1 MKQVGQEA
9 QCRYSTSLGYSERLA
24 LSIRSNLQEELEK
37 RVGVGDNIRITKDMY
52 LDRIS
57 TWDYYVPASERG
69 SVEDVHLLL
78 DVIPSRTRS
87 KFFIESIVL

>member
-1 MKQVGQEA
+1 MQILHE
-9 QCRYSTSLGYSERLA
+9 SGYSERLA

-87 KFFIESIVL
+87 KFLIESIVL